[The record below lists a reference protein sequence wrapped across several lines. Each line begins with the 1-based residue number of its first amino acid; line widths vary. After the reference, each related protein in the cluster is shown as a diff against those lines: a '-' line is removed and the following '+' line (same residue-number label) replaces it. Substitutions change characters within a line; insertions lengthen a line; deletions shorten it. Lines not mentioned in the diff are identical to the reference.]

1 MNNKL
6 KVALAFAAG
15 GALYF
20 LNKKRRQL
28 NQKSKTFTAPDG
40 NEYRENQ
47 TYRTSDGKLFR
58 NGNEISLSKPNTDSD
73 SQPIHPQNDHLPH
86 NYQSR
91 PKNVEYHQ
99 KGNRHR

>member
-1 MNNKL
+1 MNNKI

-15 GALYF
+15 GALF
-20 LNKKRRQL
+20 LLNKKRRK

-40 NEYRENQ
+40 NEYKENQ
-47 TYRTSDGKLFR
+47 MYRTSNGKLFK
-58 NGNEISLSKPNTDSD
+58 NGKEVIFSTPYLDND
-73 SQPIHPQNDHLPH
+73 SQQIYHQDDHLKN

-99 KGNRHR
+99 KGNRHH

>member
-1 MNNKL
+1 MNNKI

-15 GALYF
+15 GALF
-20 LNKKRRQL
+20 LLSKKRRK
-28 NQKSKTFTAPDG
+28 NQKSKTFTAPDE

-47 TYRTSDGKLFR
+47 MYRTSNGKLFK
-58 NGNEISLSKPNTDSD
+58 NGKEISFSTPYLDND
-73 SQPIHPQNDHLPH
+73 SQPVHHQDDHLQN